1 MKKVFSVLMA
11 ASMALGLAACSGSN
25 TTTAASTKS
34 EINVCI
40 ASEPAT
46 IDPALN
52 SSVDGATYLIHLFSG
67 VAKYEQDKDGK
78 LVIVPDAV
86 KELVDGVKG
95 SDGKVTY
102 TYTLRDG
109 MKWSDGSAVTA
120 GDFVY
125 AWKRA
130 VDPAT
135 ASDYGYMF
143 SVIDGYDETAPNL
156 NVSAPDDKTLK
167 VVLSNEVAYW
177 DQLLA
182 FPTYFPVKKDTVAN
196 ANWATDP
203 STYVCNGPYKLD
215 SWTHNSELTLV
226 KNDDYWD
233 ASKITMKT
241 INFYLSD
248 NADNMK
254 NGYDRF
260 AVDDA
265 VERYA
270 AQVDALQRKIELY
283 QEQLVET
290 TRELNTIKEQLAEME
305 KNEAVRKEASDRI
318 ARLSIREANEI
329 IATAQANADE
339 IIREALGTARLVLT
353 DLTKLYKSAG
363 SVKGQMNTQL
373 EDLLKQLDSFKLPE
387 MPDLRWLNEAEN
399 KLR

>member
-1 MKKVFSVLMA
+1 M
-11 ASMALGLAACSGSN
+11 
-25 TTTAASTKS
+25 TA
-34 EINVCI
+34 
-40 ASEPAT
+40 
-46 IDPALN
+46 
-52 SSVDGATYLIHLFSG
+52 
-67 VAKYEQDKDGK
+67 
-78 LVIVPDAV
+78 
-86 KELVDGVKG
+86 
-95 SDGKVTY
+95 
-102 TYTLRDG
+102 
-109 MKWSDGSAVTA
+109 
-120 GDFVY
+120 
-125 AWKRA
+125 KR
-130 VDPAT
+130 
-135 ASDYGYMF
+135 
-143 SVIDGYDETAPNL
+143 
-156 NVSAPDDKTLK
+156 
-167 VVLSNEVAYW
+167 
-177 DQLLA
+177 
-182 FPTYFPVKKDTVAN
+182 PTFRV
-196 ANWATDP
+196 
-203 STYVCNGPYKLD
+203 
-215 SWTHNSELTLV
+215 
-226 KNDDYWD
+226 
-233 ASKITMKT
+233 
-241 INFYLSD
+241 
-248 NADNMK
+248 MK

-373 EDLLKQLDSFKLPE
+373 EDLLKQLDHFKLPE